1 MCIIQARK
9 DHGPAA
15 VVLPVR
21 MSGGKGIA
29 LESSFQHGLK
39 QERLRT
45 LCQVVNTTSLTLEV
59 SILQT
64 PESQQPLPA
73 APSQGSRQDLRPRKV
88 LASPYLMSDVHHLS
102 CAHQACLLLE
112 SIWTIELSA

>member
-1 MCIIQARK
+1 MQARK

-64 PESQQPLPA
+64 PESQQPPPV

-88 LASPYLMSDVHHLS
+88 PSFPRCMCHVHHS
-102 CAHQACLLLE
+102 D
-112 SIWTIELSA
+112 SANT